1 MAFTDRLHNRGSI
14 STGYDIDN
22 SVKME
27 ADNSEYL
34 SRVLSSSG
42 NRRTFTISTWRKRSE
57 LGDMQT
63 MYSCNVSGQEG
74 TLLRFATENASYP
87 DAIQIDIG
95 AVGTNSRS
103 YTSSLY
109 RDTSA
114 WYHVVLAVD
123 TTQSTA
129 TDRFKL
135 YVNGVLITDYASR
148 NNPAQNFDTSNNHA
162 ANSNT
167 QHVGAYTTGGQV
179 YGKASGYTAD
189 TYHIDG
195 QALAPTEFGEYD
207 EDSGIW
213 KPKEYTGTYGTN
225 GFFLDF
231 SDSANLGDDAS
242 GNANNFTENNIAAA
256 DQATDTPTN
265 NFVTWLSNGTIFNN
279 GSDNMLFNE
288 GGTRM
293 KRGGGTGWTTHYAN
307 MAASS
312 GKWYFEH
319 ESVGANNTMMGAIPV
334 DGTTDNSSGRNN
346 HYLGNVAGHGVGYQ
360 FVDRYIYQNGSYFLN
375 GGSNPNSGTIVQ
387 VALDLDN
394 GKIYFGLDNTWL
406 NQQTGSNPSTGSNGL
421 SLAGWSSDQMWM
433 FAGSSYNPNV
443 NQSTN
448 FGGYTEMS
456 ISSAAN
462 DENGYGTFEY
472 APPTGFLAMCSKNLA
487 EYGG

>member
-1 MAFTDRLHNRGSI
+1 MAFTDRLNNRGSI
-14 STGYDIDN
+14 SSGYDIDN
-22 SVKME
+22 SCKFE
-27 ADNSEYL
+27 ADNSETLSKNNFSNGNMQLWTVSCWVKRTKIGTDQMIFSASHTYL
-34 SRVLSSSG
+34 YFNTSDVIQINLRSPSSS
-42 NRRTFTISTWRKRSE
+42 NRFLI
-57 LGDMQT
+57 
-63 MYSCNVSGQEG
+63 
-74 TLLRFATENASYP
+74 
-87 DAIQIDIG
+87 
-95 AVGTNSRS
+95 TNR
-103 YTSSLY
+103 LF

-114 WYHVVLAVD
+114 WYHIVMRVD
-123 TTQSTA
+123 TENSTG
-129 TDRFKL
+129 TNKCRL
-135 YVNGVLITDYASR
+135 YINGVQETSFNNSGAHSGSGNTAWNDSTR
-148 NNPAQNFDTSNNHA
+148 N
-162 ANSNT
+162 
-167 QHVGAYTTGGQV
+167 HVIGNYVSGAY
-179 YGKASGYTAD
+179 KFCGYIAEF
-189 TYHIDG
+189 HSIDG
-195 QALAPTEFGEYD
+195 QSLAPTEFGEFD
-207 EDSGIW
+207 DDSGIW
-213 KPKEYTGTYGTN
+213 KAKEYTGTYGQN
-225 GFFLDF
+225 GFYLDF
-231 SDSANLGDDAS
+231 ADASDLGDDES
-242 GNANNFTENNIAAA
+242 GNGNDFSEGNITAA

-265 NFVTWLSNGTIFNN
+265 NFVTWLSDGTIFNN

-293 KRGGGTGWTTHYAN
+293 TRGGGTGWTTHYAN

-319 ESVGANNTMMGAIPV
+319 ESAGANNTMMGAIPV

-360 FVDRYIYQNGSYFLN
+360 FIDRYVYQNGSYFLN
-375 GGSNPNSGTIVQ
+375 GGSNPNSGNIVQ

-394 GKIYFGLDNTWL
+394 GKIYFGLDNVWI
-406 NQQTGSNPSTGSNGL
+406 NQTGSNPSTGSNGL

-456 ISSAAN
+456 ISSAAS